1 MKYIG
6 LIILMYALVALS
18 GLLFIGVLLGSF
30 WIKKNISNMNEVKW
44 EDYFKSMSNTK
55 YILKFCFIYL
65 IALIIV
71 TILSQYIYGA
81 FNFKDTKTLAFITFV
96 FGFMKMIW
104 IIIIH
109 KKEMLSKIEE
119 LRRK

>member
-6 LIILMYALVALS
+6 LLILMYALVALS

-44 EDYFKSMSNTK
+44 EDYFKSMSNNK
-55 YILKFCFIYL
+55 YILRFGFLYL
-65 IALIIV
+65 IALIII

-81 FNFKDTKTLAFITFV
+81 FNFEDTKTLAFITFV

-109 KKEMLSKIEE
+109 KKEMLSKIDE